1 MVQEHRRLEETL
13 KRALAGV
20 EHGFVHGGKEQ
31 DLVDKI
37 QLLTLEREPLN
48 SQKAELHAAILQH
61 TKFQQLIQK
70 ESFTLLNQDRRE
82 RVGDEE
88 DRSHLQDPR
97 DVNRPT
103 NDRGGGW
110 WVHFTDGS
118 PPFYFYPFSREVA
131 DESDPFSPKRARN
144 WPAESPIGTFMGW
157 NLHQTKLVRD
167 GNLPLLRVKLSKQ
180 FQCSIEDVYN
190 VTCNQRNV
198 CRPALVVAKYWK
210 FNQRCE
216 VVLQVFKA
224 QWELPGGKR
233 KMCFSMT
240 AVDSEDNQRSRDA
253 ASLQENVEWLTEGG
267 VMLTLTE
274 TDGGD
279 VDAVYEQWAPYE
291 SEAQAA
297 SLLIQWTQ
305 FVIRWEQ
312 VALPSNVFLQ

>member
-20 EHGFVHGGKEQ
+20 EHGF
-31 DLVDKI
+31 
-37 QLLTLEREPLN
+37 
-48 SQKAELHAAILQH
+48 KAELHAAILQH

-198 CRPALVVAKYWK
+198 CRPALAVAKYWK
-210 FNQRCE
+210 FNQRYE

-312 VALPSNVFLQ
+312 